1 VTERVAELWARL
13 EREPGGR
20 WMVFASLPPLW
31 LAIAWVDA
39 RFLLFVP
46 LAAVA
51 VHGGFRLRDRFRP
64 PRDEDDFVL

>member
-1 VTERVAELWARL
+1 ML
-13 EREPGGR
+13 
-20 WMVFASLPPLW
+20 FASLPPLW
-31 LAIAWVDA
+31 LSIAWVDA
-39 RFLLFVP
+39 RFLLFIP